1 MNALEVRDL
10 SVRYGETVAALDHVS
25 LSVKEGERVAIIGPN
40 GGGKSTLLKAI
51 LGLCPIEGGT
61 ILIYGKPYDPRSR
74 LVGYVPQ
81 YGTMERTFPIS
92 VTEVVE
98 SGSDRSGLHPLRGRA
113 SYAAAQD
120 YLGKVGLASV
130 RNRLVGELSGGQ
142 FQRLL
147 IARSLAIQPKML
159 LLDEPTSSVDPES
172 RTHIYRLLDALHEKG
187 MTIILVTHDVDG
199 IEGKMDRFFRLDG
212 RILDG

>member
-51 LGLCPIEGGT
+51 LGLCPVEGGT
-61 ILIYGKPYDPRSR
+61 ILVYGKPYDPRSR
-74 LVGYVPQ
+74 LIGYVPQ

-92 VTEVVE
+92 VIEVVE

-120 YLGKVGLASV
+120 YLEMVGLASV

-172 RTHIYRLLDALHEKG
+172 RTHIYRLLDALHKKG

-212 RILDG
+212 RLIDG